1 MIDILVVDDS
11 LFSRSSVSHSL
22 SGHGYRPIL
31 CANAEEALEKL
42 KGLDSPRLVIC
53 DWVMEKLSGL
63 DLCRAVR
70 SAHAFPYVYFI
81 LLTARTC
88 KVDIAAAVNAGVDD
102 CLTKPCGEVD
112 LVARVNVGRR
122 LLEQLEEIGRQHHH
136 SQMLLAGTPF
146 GVACIDEHGKVVG
159 ANPAFSEMLGFSSPA
174 DIEGHSLASNLGSR
188 VDFNALLSEL
198 ALSEGFDAV
207 PVVLQTRDGLTITA
221 RLWGRPVTIEGRHL
235 YHISTDFS
243 LPQ

>member
-70 SAHAFPYVYFI
+70 SALAFPYVYFI

-136 SQMLLAGTPF
+136 SQMLLAGALRRRLHRRAWQGSGRQSRLF
-146 GVACIDEHGKVVG
+146 RDVG
-159 ANPAFSEMLGFSSPA
+159 IFLPCRHRGPQPRFQPRFPGRLQRPAL
-174 DIEGHSLASNLGSR
+174 
-188 VDFNALLSEL
+188 
-198 ALSEGFDAV
+198 
-207 PVVLQTRDGLTITA
+207 
-221 RLWGRPVTIEGRHL
+221 
-235 YHISTDFS
+235 
-243 LPQ
+243 